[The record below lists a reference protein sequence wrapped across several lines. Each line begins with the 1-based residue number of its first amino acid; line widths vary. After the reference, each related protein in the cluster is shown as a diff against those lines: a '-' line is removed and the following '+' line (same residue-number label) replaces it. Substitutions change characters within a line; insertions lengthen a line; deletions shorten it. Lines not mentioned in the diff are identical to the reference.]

1 MVISTT
7 ATVVPSVNLQSLVN
21 HHKDNT
27 MSWFVQ
33 KIPDQKLLNQQHL
46 TFEKETHI
54 WLKQIRTDF
63 MLSTYLVKV
72 IRDKEDKKVAKTWY

>member
-54 WLKQIRTDF
+54 
-63 MLSTYLVKV
+63 
-72 IRDKEDKKVAKTWY
+72 